1 MMHPPLLTA
10 ILVTFNSAQ
19 VLVRGLQALASQGV
33 QLVIVDNA
41 SDDESVQIARDFGA
55 HVIENTRN
63 QGYGRANNQGV
74 RTALTPYVLIVNPDV
89 EMDEGS
95 VEALLECA
103 QRYPEAGI
111 IAPQIREPSG
121 RIFFQPRSMLSRMLT
136 NPQGVLHV
144 PEGEACTPFVSGA
157 CMLMKRDL
165 FLGMGGFDEH
175 IFLFYED
182 DDLCRRMMD
191 AGHAVIF
198 CPEAKAL
205 HLRGKSTAPA
215 KGRVYKSRWHQ
226 AWSRAYV
233 AHKYGLSNPAWRDV
247 LINAPKALGACLLFQ
262 RSLIERYGGTFAG
275 AMAAL
280 CKCSALVQEGL
291 DKDDR

>member
-1 MMHPPLLTA
+1 MMIKSPLITA
-10 ILVTFNSAQ
+10 ILVTFNSANI
-19 VLVRGLQALASQGV
+19 LSRGLQALASQGV
-33 QLVIVDNA
+33 QLIIVDNA

-74 RTALTPYVLIVNPDV
+74 RAALTPYVLIVNPDV

-95 VEALLECA
+95 VEALLECT

-121 RIFFQPRSMLSRMLT
+121 RIFFQPRSMLSSTLT
-136 NPQGVLHV
+136 NPQGVLHI
-144 PEGEACTPFVSGA
+144 PQGDACTPFVSGA
-157 CMLMKRDL
+157 CMLMARER
-165 FLGMGGFDEH
+165 FLAMGGFDEQ

-233 AHKYGLSNPAWRDV
+233 AHKYGLASPVWRDV
-247 LINAPKALGACLLFQ
+247 LINAPKALGACLILQ
-262 RSLIERYGGTFAG
+262 PALIERYGGTLAG
-275 AMAAL
+275 AYAAL
-280 CKCSALVQEGL
+280 RKRSALQQEGL
-291 DKDDR
+291 EEG